1 MLKIEASALAACR
14 EHAVEGYPLE
24 ICGFLVGSVEGD
36 VRTCAEAWSV
46 RNAWEDRPDERSALL
61 SAISRG
67 SGVSASDWEEHN
79 RERRYLVSSDETLGA
94 MKRARAAG
102 LDLIGV
108 YHTHPEHPAVPSDF
122 DRDAAMPEWSYLIL
136 SVRDGIVV
144 ETRSW
149 VLPFGEEQFREE
161 EIEKTGPARVQVQI
175 PPSLALFADGRETLL
190 LAGATVREALDSVA
204 QEYPSLG
211 AQLLR
216 EDGTLRSYV
225 NAFVDGQDIRTLE
238 GVETTLSPMQTLML
252 VPSIAGG

>member
-1 MLKIEASALAACR
+1 MLKIEASALAASR

-36 VRTCAEAWSV
+36 TRNCAEAWPV
-46 RNAWEDRPDERSALL
+46 RNAWEDRPDERVALL
-61 SAISRG
+61 GALARG
-67 SGVSASDWEEHN
+67 GGASTSDWEEHN
-79 RERRYLVSSDETLGA
+79 RERRYLVSSDETLAA

-108 YHTHPEHPAVPSDF
+108 YHTHPEHPAIPSAF

-136 SVRDGIVV
+136 SVRDGAVV

-161 EIEKTGPARVQVQI
+161 DIESTGPAHVKVQI
-175 PPSLALFADGRETLL
+175 PPSLATFANGQETLQVT
-190 LAGATVREALDSVA
+190 GTTVREALTSLA
-204 QEYPSLG
+204 IEHPSLG

-216 EDGTLRSYV
+216 DDGALRSYV
-225 NAFVDGQDIRTLE
+225 NAFVDGQDIRTLA
-238 GVETTLSPMQTLML
+238 GVETPLSPMQTLML